1 MAKLILRGADGTT
14 REVPLDES
22 GSVTIGRSPEC
33 DLPIEDTQASRRHC
47 MVVRLQSGYE
57 LTDLGSTNGTTV
69 NSALVKKRK
78 LQHGDVIRI
87 GSTEIVYHDPERAGG
102 AAAEMQ
108 DCFLVYAKGERKGQR
123 VPLSQQRTTI
133 GRKET
138 NTVVLADP
146 VASSYHCEIV
156 RDLNG
161 YTIRDLGSTNGTL
174 VNGEMVTEAQLT
186 HGSKIRIGNTR
197 FVFQDPAMAEIDLE
211 LAAVEDEAPEW
222 GMMRELDLA
231 AVRRRSPAAI
241 VYTAL
246 FLAIVGGGAW
256 LLMQEPGKGKR
267 GPVSPS
273 GNLVADF
280 SFESVASVTEWVGE
294 PPGSVEHA
302 TTTQVH
308 GEGKSGLEV
317 KFLEGGGALFH
328 AQPIP
333 AVGAARAEAG
343 TRLRAAGRIGA
354 TNPKARLGIEW
365 SGLGATRWGLVPL
378 EPGSGRSLR
387 QVEGEISAP
396 PWAGSARFGV
406 RLDGE
411 GTVWVDDLV
420 VLPVAGGARTIEVAQ
435 NDFQFFATDESF
447 ADVFYYRAPILVNGT
462 GLALDAEGNER
473 PGATLAFE
481 ALDEDHV
488 LVTVRGGGDG
498 ATRCGVRFEDAASF
512 LARGFRA
519 FGTLENG
526 ETFYR
531 SGLGEGGGLALDGV
545 RKLLVGESGQAFA
558 VLGADGEA
566 RFSTAV
572 RRERGKTY
580 WTVLGPAGEGGVF
593 RFRLKTGLR
602 SESQEAERQI
612 ALAHALHQSGRM
624 GEFARLA
631 QQTLGEFPFAE
642 EQRRR
647 SLREKLDAALKEF
660 NELVRGAQ
668 EALRAYDGF
677 RDLASLDV
685 VRDALTTMRDRFQVQ
700 PGQGEWGTLYA
711 KLEAEETSR
720 RDAAEAKRQ
729 EAQAAWVL
737 ARAKFHLDQGEP
749 HTAAVFLWHVVAYLP
764 KSPQA
769 VEAQSLLDALAR
781 SQPRVVE
788 VLRTVH
794 GRGE

>member
-69 NSALVKKRK
+69 NSSLVKKRK
-78 LQHGDVIRI
+78 LRHGDVIRI
-87 GSTEIVYHDPERAGG
+87 GSTEIVYHDPESGG
-102 AAAEMQ
+102 DAAAEMQ

-138 NTVVLADP
+138 NTIVLADP

-174 VNGEMVTEAQLT
+174 VNGEMVTEAQLV

-231 AVRRRSPAAI
+231 AVRKRRPAEI
-241 VYTAL
+241 VYTVL
-246 FLAIVGGGAW
+246 FLAILGGGGW

-267 GPVSPS
+267 GLVAPA

-280 SFESVASVTEWVGE
+280 SFEGVASVTEWAGE
-294 PPGSVEHA
+294 PPGAVDHA
-302 TTTQVH
+302 TTTEVH
-308 GEGKSGLEV
+308 GEGKSALEV
-317 KFLEGGGALFH
+317 RFREGGGVLFH
-328 AQPIP
+328 AQTIP
-333 AVGAARAEAG
+333 AVGAARAQGG
-343 TRLRAAGRIGA
+343 TRLRVAGKFGA
-354 TNPKARLGIEW
+354 TNPAARLGIEW
-365 SGLGATRWGLVPL
+365 TGLGAVRWGFIDG
-378 EPGSGRSLR
+378 EPGAGRSLR
-387 QVEGEISAP
+387 PIEGELSAP

-406 RLDGE
+406 RLDE
-411 GTVWVDDLV
+411 VGTAWVDDLV
-420 VLPVAGGARTIEVAQ
+420 VVPVSGGARTTEVAQ
-435 NDFQFFATDESF
+435 NDFQFFATDGRF
-447 ADVFYYRAPILVNGT
+447 ADVFYFRAPILVNGVA
-462 GLALDAEGNER
+462 LALDADGTER
-473 PGATLAFE
+473 AGSTLAFE
-481 ALDEDHV
+481 AQDDDHV
-488 LVTVRGGGDG
+488 LVTVRATGGG
-498 ATRCGVRFEDAASF
+498 AARCALRFEDAASF

-519 FGTLENG
+519 FGTLESG

-531 SGLGEGGGLALDGV
+531 SGLGEGGGLVLDGV

-566 RFSTAV
+566 RFSTTV
-572 RRERGKTY
+572 RRERGKTR
-580 WTVLGPAGEGGVF
+580 WTVIGPADGDGVF
-593 RFRLKTGLR
+593 RCRLKTGLR
-602 SESQEAERQI
+602 SESQEAVRQI
-612 ALAHALHQSGRM
+612 ASAHALHQSGRM
-624 GEFARLA
+624 GEFVRLA
-631 QQTLGEFPFAE
+631 QQTLGEFPFAD
-642 EQRRR
+642 EQLRR
-647 SLREKLDAALKEF
+647 SLREKLDAALREF
-660 NELVRGAQ
+660 NELARDAQ

-685 VRDALTTMRDRFQVQ
+685 ARAALATMRNRFQVQ
-700 PGQGEWGTLYA
+700 PGQGEWGELYA
-711 KLEAEETSR
+711 RLEAEEAAR

-749 HTAAVFLWHVVAYLP
+749 HTGAVFLWHIVEYLP
-764 KSPQA
+764 RSPQA
-769 VEAQSLLDALAR
+769 AEARNLLDALAR
-781 SQPRVVE
+781 AQPRIVE
-788 VLRTVH
+788 VLRAVH